1 MTGGFGA
8 ALTLGQMLD
17 QAAAALDASQEA
29 VVFKEFKQKAYAT
42 RGTTSRSQRSCLACA

>member
-1 MTGGFGA
+1 MTGGFGP

-17 QAAAALDASQEA
+17 QAAALDPSQEA